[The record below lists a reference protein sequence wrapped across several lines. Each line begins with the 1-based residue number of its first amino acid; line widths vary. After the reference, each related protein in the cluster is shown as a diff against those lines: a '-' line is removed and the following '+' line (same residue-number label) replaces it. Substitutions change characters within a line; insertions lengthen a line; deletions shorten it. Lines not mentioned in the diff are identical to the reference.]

1 MNFPTTRQISS
12 SSGPTTRTPRS
23 RWAVPVAAILATLI
37 ALAGCESTPSSD
49 QPVPENAEGKQVFTR
64 PTWTTSS
71 VGDPA
76 RPSAGLSPQAVAAE
90 TVAASKRTTW
100 SILLGVASGPGA
112 DRQAA
117 TLAAI
122 ATREGGMPGAFIES
136 KGEGFGVFYGSYD
149 DPGSAQA
156 KKDLATARAVDIGGA
171 KPFEAAI
178 MAAPAV
184 RGAAGGTPEHDLRL
198 AKQFH
203 GKKAGFTLQIGVYHR
218 SDREKPTPDQVAE
231 IRKAAEGAVKALREQ
246 GEQAFYFHGP
256 ERSMVTIGLFP
267 TSEDAAI
274 KPVQKRYPSHM
285 MNGQLTTNA
294 KSEQLNG
301 PKGQPSF
308 VVTVP

>member
-1 MNFPTTRQISS
+1 MNFRHPGQISS
-12 SSGPTTRTPRS
+12 FARFTATHFGKIRRALVVASAACLAVATGCGSGTASAPPG
-23 RWAVPVAAILATLI
+23 PDK
-37 ALAGCESTPSSD
+37 SD
-49 QPVPENAEGKQVFTR
+49 GKQVFTR

-71 VGDPA
+71 VGDTPRPVAPA
-76 RPSAGLSPQAVAAE
+76 GTVPAE
-90 TVAASKRTTW
+90 TAAKRTTW

-117 TLAAI
+117 TLAAL
-122 ATREGGMPGAFIES
+122 AAREGGMADTFIEP
-136 KGEGFGVFYGSYD
+136 KGDGFAVLYGAYD

-156 KKDLATARAVDIGGA
+156 KKDLAAARAVDVGGA

-184 RGAAGGTPEHDLRL
+184 RGAAGGTPEYDLRM
-198 AKQFH
+198 AKQLH
-203 GKKAGFTLQIGVYHR
+203 GKKAGFTLQIGIYIR
-218 SDREKPTPDQVAE
+218 SDRQKPTAEDLAE

-246 GEQAFYFHGP
+246 GDQAFYFHGP

-267 TSEDAAI
+267 TAEDPAI
-274 KPVQKRYPSHM
+274 RALQKRFPSHM

-294 KSEQLNG
+294 KSEQLSG